1 MIISLLRFSFKPD
14 VSEEEKAEALAA
26 MRRTASVEST
36 VFSTVGRD
44 LGDPAEG
51 FTHASVTAIP
61 DLDALERYMHDPVHV
76 EGDKYIL
83 PRLAKQSAVRL
94 SDDPDA
100 ELPRKIFAIYAR
112 RVEGDPE
119 WGREVEAL
127 FAAAGTKPT
136 PKGTAV
142 DEDDARVDQ
151 GTPTPDNDT
160 PTAHR

>member
-14 VSEEEKAEALAA
+14 VTEEERAEALAA

-36 VFSTVGRD
+36 VFSVVGRD

-76 EGDKYIL
+76 KGDEYIL
-83 PRLAKQSAVRL
+83 PRLVKQSAVRL
-94 SDDPDA
+94 SDDPDP
-100 ELPRKIFAIYAR
+100 ELPRKIYAIYAQ
-112 RVEGDPE
+112 RVESDPA

-136 PKGTAV
+136 PKGEAALK
-142 DEDDARVDQ
+142 DVDQ
-151 GTPTPDNDT
+151 
-160 PTAHR
+160 

>member
-1 MIISLLRFSFKPD
+1 MIISVLRFSFKPD
-14 VSEEEKAEALAA
+14 VTEEEKAEVLAA

-61 DLDALERYMHDPVHV
+61 DLDALERYMRDPVHV
-76 EGDKYIL
+76 KGDEYIL

-94 SDDPDA
+94 SDDPDP
-100 ELPRKIFAIYAR
+100 ELSRKIYAIYAQ
-112 RVEGDPE
+112 RVERDPA

-127 FAAAGTKPT
+127 FAAAGTKPASE
-136 PKGTAV
+136 GAV
-142 DEDDARVDQ
+142 AREDDDQ
-151 GTPTPDNDT
+151 
-160 PTAHR
+160 